1 MITKEGNSMFNKDM
15 TIGQALAQNE
25 QVAGVL
31 LGFGMHCFSCPMG
44 QAETIEEACEA
55 HGVDLNEMLEVL
67 NRLEK
72 DNADKQ

>member
-1 MITKEGNSMFNKDM
+1 MKFNKDM
-15 TIGQALAQNE
+15 TIGEALELDE

-44 QAETIEEACEA
+44 QAETLEEAAES
-55 HGVDLNEMLEVL
+55 HGIDLDELLDVL

-72 DNADKQ
+72 

>member
-1 MITKEGNSMFNKDM
+1 MFKKEM
-15 TIGQALAQNE
+15 TIGEALEQNE

-44 QAETIEEACEA
+44 QAETLEEACEA

-67 NRLEK
+67 NRL
-72 DNADKQ
+72 DNADNKEEE